1 VLWATDRHTPF
12 SPSSTWTENV
22 ILHCQLF
29 YFHDSLAH
37 KTPFASATFQAIRL
51 RPLTLETGVR
61 SQAILCEICGI
72 VAEGQVCLST
82 SVFFHQYHSSNDT
95 SIFVLLSQ
103 MSHNLS
109 ETQHHQITYLEI
121 HFLLGHHAKRANV
134 AVRCT
139 LVIEAEIFLFFGR
152 LPVLPGP

>member
-1 VLWATDRHTPF
+1 
-12 SPSSTWTENV
+12 
-22 ILHCQLF
+22 
-29 YFHDSLAH
+29 
-37 KTPFASATFQAIRL
+37 
-51 RPLTLETGVR
+51 
-61 SQAILCEICGI
+61 
-72 VAEGQVCLST
+72 
-82 SVFFHQYHSSNDT
+82 
-95 SIFVLLSQ
+95 